1 MIFCYIPKNAVIV
14 KTKSN
19 VKTSAVPNHTKLFV
33 KYYYTLKQ
41 KATYKTINI
50 SIYPQAKD
58 YIQNCFDKCQY
69 TPKAKATYKT
79 MNTYNCLLNTKI
91 PSCERLYMKQ

>member
-1 MIFCYIPKNAVIV
+1 ML
-14 KTKSN
+14 
-19 VKTSAVPNHTKLFV
+19 TSAVQNHTKLFV

-50 SIYPQAKD
+50 SIYPQTKD

-91 PSCERLYMKQ
+91 PSCEKLHTKL